1 MCTLFCNMLLL
12 YWWGSAFSSP
22 KLCSWCRQRVDVW
35 DICHDCWPLRPQVT
49 NRPIRLFEMMCLKWC
64 NSALKLFLLRV
75 GLDQIRQPS
84 LISKMNIETS
94 KKAVILW
101 FSVTNPFTSKTVVQ
115 KNNYNYVLVTQ
126 VEKMW
131 RLHKKVQKPQKQ
143 SPSHISGVGDTF
155 FLSLLLLFFFSPVCA
170 LKTFLCFSLFPP
182 DLSLFCSS
190 DSSSVTVGAVVLQMT
205 VPTLTECC
213 LLELFF
219 FTSAPSSLETRLFDQ
234 RPQSYECR

>member
-131 RLHKKVQKPQKQ
+131 RLHKQ
-143 SPSHISGVGDTF
+143 STKTTEAESIPYFRRWGYF
-155 FLSLLLLFFFSPVCA
+155 FSLSSSSIFFFPVCA
-170 LKTFLCFSLFPP
+170 LKTFLCFSLHPP